1 MSFYDDGM
9 NNAATFQSLYT
20 RALSPILNYQ
30 GATQLNNGENEGITG
45 SSAFRSEQMG
55 NASVPV
61 LSQYSSASTGI
72 LDGNAKTLL
81 SEIKIFHVYD
91 NGKYANTYTF
101 INPRI
106 TSLSLD
112 DLDMSVSEV
121 GQLEIKFEYDSVY
134 TELSQSMQ
142 DLHLE
147 QLTDAGQ
154 YPLRYVGSPS
164 EQAKDG
170 YQRDMKY
177 LEPTTPALDQ
187 TRVMASME
195 LQKAQKLQR
204 SPAGVNDNFFSKYK
218 TEITAA
224 SNLLAGAF
232 NKFGILK

>member
-1 MSFYDDGM
+1 
-9 NNAATFQSLYT
+9 
-20 RALSPILNYQ
+20 
-30 GATQLNNGENEGITG
+30 
-45 SSAFRSEQMG
+45 
-55 NASVPV
+55 
-61 LSQYSSASTGI
+61 
-72 LDGNAKTLL
+72 
-81 SEIKIFHVYD
+81 
-91 NGKYANTYTF
+91 
-101 INPRI
+101 
-106 TSLSLD
+106 
-112 DLDMSVSEV
+112 
-121 GQLEIKFEYDSVY
+121 
-134 TELSQSMQ
+134 MQ

-204 SPAGVNDNFFSKYK
+204 SPAGKNDNFFSKYK